1 MPSKARGTGSAMRS
15 TIMTFASKAR
25 RSQGRRAFSLL
36 EMLAVLVIVALLA
49 AAGVTRFGSS
59 TMENVGAEGFAR
71 KLALDL
77 MQARRRTIATG
88 DNHYVQLTLAGSNV
102 TNYTMYRRYASG
114 NVAVEQTRTVP
125 AGATVT
131 ASHTTLEFDFGGA
144 ALAGY
149 SISVAGP
156 QRSWTVSTVMAT
168 GAVRTT
174 AT

>member
-1 MPSKARGTGSAMRS
+1 
-15 TIMTFASKAR
+15 
-25 RSQGRRAFSLL
+25 
-36 EMLAVLVIVALLA
+36 MLSVLVIVALVA

-59 TMENVGAEGFAR
+59 TLENVGAEGVAR

-88 DNHYVQLTLAGSNV
+88 DNHYLQLTLAGSNASS
-102 TNYTMYRRYASG
+102 YTIYRRTAG
-114 NVAVEQTRTVP
+114 GDVVVEQTRTVP
-125 AGATVT
+125 AGVVAT

-149 SISVAGP
+149 SIAVAGP
-156 QRSWTVSTVMAT
+156 NRSWTVSTVMAT

-174 AT
+174 AN

>member
-1 MPSKARGTGSAMRS
+1 MQPLSNAIEPS
-15 TIMTFASKAR
+15 AR
-25 RSQGRRAFSLL
+25 RPQGRRAFSLV
-36 EMLAVLVIVALLA
+36 EMLSVLAIVALLA

-88 DNHYVQLTLAGSNV
+88 DNHYVRLTVAGSRV
-102 TNYTMYRRYASG
+102 TSSTMVRRAAG
-114 NVAVEQTRTVP
+114 GDVVVDDTRTVP
-125 AGATVT
+125 AGVVVT

-144 ALAGY
+144 ALAAY
-149 SISVAGP
+149 SVTAAGP
-156 QRSWTVSTVMAT
+156 NRSWTVSTIMAT

-174 AT
+174 AN

>member
-1 MPSKARGTGSAMRS
+1 MGSQIP
-15 TIMTFASKAR
+15 TNELKAR
-25 RSQGRRAFSLL
+25 RSRGRRAFSLL
-36 EMLAVLVIVALLA
+36 EMLSVLVIVALLA

-88 DNHYVQLTLAGSNV
+88 DNHYLQLALAGSNV
-102 TNYTMYRRYASG
+102 TSYTMYRRTAG
-114 NVAVEQTRTVP
+114 GDVVVDEPRTVP
-125 AGATVT
+125 TGVVAT

-144 ALAGY
+144 SLAGY
-149 SISVAGP
+149 SITVAGP
-156 QRSWTVSTVMAT
+156 NRSWTVSTIMAT

-174 AT
+174 GT

>member
-1 MPSKARGTGSAMRS
+1 MESRVP
-15 TIMTFASKAR
+15 TIESKAR
-25 RSQGRRAFSLL
+25 RWRGRRAFSLL
-36 EMLAVLVIVALLA
+36 EMLSVLVIVALLA

-59 TMENVGAEGFAR
+59 TLENVGAEGFAR

-88 DNHYVQLTLAGSNV
+88 ENHYLQLTLAGSNISS
-102 TNYTMYRRYASG
+102 YAMYRRTAG
-114 NVAVEQTRTVP
+114 GDVAVDETRTVP
-125 AGATVT
+125 TGVVAT

-149 SISVAGP
+149 SVVVAGP
-156 QRSWTVSTVMAT
+156 NRSWTVSTVMAT

-174 AT
+174 AN